1 MGTPEAVDKYMQTSL
16 AFINRTVQLHH
27 LEQSDPNSE
36 EAKFAREQLKAHRA
50 GLLLRIE
57 NVMKAL
63 EREERGQ
70 TVAIHTSPE
79 YR

>member
-1 MGTPEAVDKYMQTSL
+1 MGTPEAVDKYIETSI
-16 AFINRTVQLHH
+16 AFINRTVQLHN

-36 EAKFAREQLKAHRA
+36 EAKIAREQLRAHRA

-63 EREERGQ
+63 EREDAAKQ
-70 TVAIHTSPE
+70 
-79 YR
+79 